1 MRKVESQPHSK
12 RSIDVSVFHQHK
24 NIKSSP
30 KGDKIMA
37 ITASEIYSPVIDQ
50 PFDDESYTKELE
62 GNNKEIKFEK
72 GSKTVKVRTVV
83 TAGAVTNHDAT
94 DTFSEQIAGI
104 VNVDS
109 TINTYTLDQAKDIK
123 QFLDRTVVA
132 TNNSIT
138 EGGKVLHAIV
148 AEQLVPLIDAY
159 RLGILAAIAVVTGQN
174 VTATDDGYEDV
185 LSSRAYLIN
194 ARLGKKMIGY
204 CNTTTADSIR
214 LSGHLIPY
222 TQGLEKTL
230 RTGDIG
236 MLGNISIKEVP
247 ADIMPTNTGMIIV
260 NPDIVSAPRFLDDS
274 KVGESAAAFGSLLLC
289 LYMYTCVVSTP
300 KQKGV
305 ATIVTGASV

>member
-1 MRKVESQPHSK
+1 
-12 RSIDVSVFHQHK
+12 
-24 NIKSSP
+24 
-30 KGDKIMA
+30 MA

-109 TINTYTLDQAKDIK
+109 TINTYTLDQQKDIK
-123 QFLDRTVVA
+123 QFLDRTVIA

-148 AEQLVPLIDAY
+148 TEQLVPLIDAY
-159 RLGILAAIAVVTGQN
+159 RLGILAAIATANSQN
-174 VTATDDGYEDV
+174 VAATADGYADV
-185 LSSRAYLIN
+185 LAARAFLIN
-194 ARLGKKMIGY
+194 ARLGKKMLGY
-204 CNTTTADSIR
+204 VNTTTADSIR
-214 LSGHLIPY
+214 LSDHFVPY
-222 TQGLEKTL
+222 TPGTEKTL
-230 RTGDIG
+230 RSGDIG
-236 MLGNISIKEVP
+236 MLAGIKIKEVP
-247 ADIMPTNTGMIIV
+247 ADLLADNVGMVVV
-260 NPDIVSAPRFLDDS
+260 NPDVVSAPRFLDDS

-289 LYMYTCVVSTP
+289 LYMYTCVVSVP

-305 ATIVTGASV
+305 AAILETSVSS

>member
-1 MRKVESQPHSK
+1 
-12 RSIDVSVFHQHK
+12 
-24 NIKSSP
+24 
-30 KGDKIMA
+30 MA

-50 PFDDESYTKELE
+50 PFDEESYTKELE
-62 GNNKEIKFEK
+62 GNNKEIKFQK
-72 GSKTVKVRTVV
+72 GSKTVKVRTVA

-109 TINTYTLDQAKDIK
+109 TINTYTLDQQKDIK

-159 RLGILAAIAVVTGQN
+159 RLAILAAIATDNLQN
-174 VTATDDGYEDV
+174 VAATADGYANV
-185 LSSRAYLIN
+185 LSARAFLIN
-194 ARLGKKMIGY
+194 ARLGKKMLGY
-204 CNTTTADSIR
+204 VNTTTADSIR
-214 LSGHLIPY
+214 LSDHFVPY
-222 TQGLEKTL
+222 TSEALKKMNS
-230 RTGDIG
+230 GDIG
-236 MLGNISIKEVP
+236 MLAGIKIKEVP
-247 ADIMPTNTGMIIV
+247 ADLLADNVGMVVV
-260 NPDIVSAPRFLDDS
+260 NPTVVSAPRFLDDS

-289 LYMYTCVVSTP
+289 LYMYTCVVSVP

-305 ATIVTGASV
+305 SAILETSVSS

>member
-1 MRKVESQPHSK
+1 
-12 RSIDVSVFHQHK
+12 
-24 NIKSSP
+24 
-30 KGDKIMA
+30 MA

-50 PFDDESYTKELE
+50 PFDEESYTKELE

-109 TINTYTLDQAKDIK
+109 TIATYTLDQQKDIK
-123 QFLDRTVVA
+123 QFLDRTVIS

-159 RLGILAAIAVVTGQN
+159 RLGILAAIAVVTSQDTPA
-174 VTATDDGYEDV
+174 TADGYEDV
-185 LSSRAYLIN
+185 LTARGFIIN
-194 ARLGKKMIGY
+194 ARLGKKMLGY
-204 CNTTTADSIR
+204 VNTTTADSIR
-214 LSGHLIPY
+214 LSDHFVPY
-222 TQGLEKTL
+222 TSGLESSL
-230 RTGDIG
+230 RSGDIG
-236 MLGNISIKEVP
+236 MLAGIKIKEVP
-247 ADIMPTNTGMIIV
+247 ADIMPANTGMVIV
-260 NPDIVSAPRFLDDS
+260 NPDVVSAPRFLDDS

-300 KQKGV
+300 KRKGV
-305 ATIVTGASV
+305 STIVDATS

>member
-1 MRKVESQPHSK
+1 
-12 RSIDVSVFHQHK
+12 
-24 NIKSSP
+24 
-30 KGDKIMA
+30 MA

-62 GNNKEIKFEK
+62 GNNDTIKFEK

-94 DTFSEQIAGI
+94 QTFSTQIAGI

-109 TINTYTLDQAKDIK
+109 TIATYTLDQQKDIK

-138 EGGKVLHAIV
+138 EGGKVLSAIV
-148 AEQLVPLIDAY
+148 SEQMVPLIDAY
-159 RLGILAAIAVVTGQN
+159 RLAVLTAVAVANTQK
-174 VTATDDGYEDV
+174 VTATTDGYKDIQKA
-185 LSSRAYLIN
+185 RGFLIN
-194 ARLGKKMIGY
+194 ARQGKKMIGY
-204 CNTTTADSIR
+204 VNSTSADTIR
-214 LSGHLIPY
+214 NSSAFVPY
-222 TQGLEKTL
+222 TSEANKKME
-230 RTGDIG
+230 TGDIG
-236 MLGNISIKEVP
+236 WVAGVKIKEVP
-247 ADIMPTNTGMIIV
+247 ADLLPTLTGMIIV

-300 KQKGV
+300 RKKGV
-305 ATIVTGASV
+305 AVIGPLS

>member
-1 MRKVESQPHSK
+1 
-12 RSIDVSVFHQHK
+12 
-24 NIKSSP
+24 
-30 KGDKIMA
+30 MA

-62 GNNKEIKFEK
+62 GNSKEIKFEK

-83 TAGAVTNHDAT
+83 TAGAVSNHDAT
-94 DTFSEQIAGI
+94 ETFSTQIAGI
-104 VNVDS
+104 TNVDS
-109 TINTYTLDQAKDIK
+109 TINTYTLDQQKDIK
-123 QFLDRTVVA
+123 QFLDRTVIA

-159 RLGILAAIAVVTGQN
+159 RLAVLAGVATTTGQTF
-174 VTATDDGYEDV
+174 VATADGYADW
-185 LSSRAYLIN
+185 LKARAYLVN
-194 ARLGKKMIGY
+194 ARQFKKGKVIGY
-204 CNTTTADSIR
+204 IGTTTADGIR
-214 LSGHLIPY
+214 TSGKLDPF
-222 TQGLEKTL
+222 TGGLESSM

-236 MLGNISIKEVP
+236 MLAGVKAKEVP
-247 ADIMPTNTGMIIV
+247 ADILPASTLAVFVNT
-260 NPDIVSAPRFLDDS
+260 DIVSAPRFLDDS

-305 ATIVTGASV
+305 AKITSV

>member
-1 MRKVESQPHSK
+1 
-12 RSIDVSVFHQHK
+12 
-24 NIKSSP
+24 
-30 KGDKIMA
+30 MA

-109 TINTYTLDQAKDIK
+109 TINTYTLDQQKDIK

-138 EGGKVLHAIV
+138 EGGKVLSAIV
-148 AEQLVPLIDAY
+148 TEQLVPLVDAY
-159 RLGILAAIAVVTGQN
+159 RLAVLAGIATANAQT
-174 VTATDDGYEDV
+174 VTATADGYADI
-185 LSSRAYLIN
+185 LSARAFLIN
-194 ARLGKKMIGY
+194 ARLGKNMIGY
-204 CNTTTADSIR
+204 VNTTTADSIR
-214 LSGHLIPY
+214 LSDHFVPY
-222 TQGLEKTL
+222 TPGTESTL

-236 MLGNISIKEVP
+236 MVAGIKIKEVP
-247 ADIMPTNTGMIIV
+247 ADLLAANVGMVLV
-260 NPDIVSAPRFLDDS
+260 NPAVVSAPRFLDDS

-289 LYMYTCVVSTP
+289 LYMYTCVVSVP

-305 ATIVTGASV
+305 ATIGSPASV

>member
-1 MRKVESQPHSK
+1 
-12 RSIDVSVFHQHK
+12 
-24 NIKSSP
+24 
-30 KGDKIMA
+30 MA

-72 GSKTVKVRTVV
+72 GSKTVKV
-83 TAGAVTNHDAT
+83 GAVTNHDAT

-109 TINTYTLDQAKDIK
+109 TINTYTLDQQKDIK
-123 QFLDRTVVA
+123 QFLDRTVIA

-159 RLGILAAIAVVTGQN
+159 RLGILAAIAVVTGQD
-174 VTATDDGYEDV
+174 VTATADGYADV
-185 LSSRAYLIN
+185 LKARGFIIN
-194 ARLGKKMIGY
+194 ARLGKKILGY
-204 CNTTTADSIR
+204 VNTTTADSIR
-214 LSGHLIPY
+214 LSDHFVPY
-222 TQGLEKTL
+222 TSGLESTL
-230 RTGDIG
+230 RSGDIG
-236 MLGNISIKEVP
+236 MLGNIKIKEVP
-247 ADIMPTNTGMIIV
+247 ADIMPANTGMIVV
-260 NPDIVSAPRFLDDS
+260 NPDVVSAPRFLDDS

-300 KQKGV
+300 KRKGV
-305 ATIVTGASV
+305 ATIVTASA

>member
-1 MRKVESQPHSK
+1 
-12 RSIDVSVFHQHK
+12 
-24 NIKSSP
+24 
-30 KGDKIMA
+30 MA
-37 ITASEIYSPVIDQ
+37 VTASEIYSPVIDQ

-62 GNNKEIKFEK
+62 GNSKEIKFEK

-94 DTFSEQIAGI
+94 QTFSTQIAGI
-104 VNVDS
+104 TNVDS
-109 TINTYTLDQAKDIK
+109 TINTYTLDQQKDIK

-159 RLGILAAIAVVTGQN
+159 RLAVLAAVATTTGQTF
-174 VTATDDGYEDV
+174 VATTDGYADW
-185 LSSRAYLIN
+185 LKARAYLVN
-194 ARLGKKMIGY
+194 ARQFKKGKVIGY
-204 CNTTTADSIR
+204 IGTTTADGIR
-214 LSGHLIPY
+214 TSGKLDPF
-222 TQGLEKTL
+222 TGGLESSM

-236 MLGNISIKEVP
+236 MLAGVKAKEVP
-247 ADIMPTNTGMIIV
+247 ADILPANTLAIFV
-260 NPDIVSAPRFLDDS
+260 NTDIVSAPRFLDDS

-305 ATIVTGASV
+305 AKITSI